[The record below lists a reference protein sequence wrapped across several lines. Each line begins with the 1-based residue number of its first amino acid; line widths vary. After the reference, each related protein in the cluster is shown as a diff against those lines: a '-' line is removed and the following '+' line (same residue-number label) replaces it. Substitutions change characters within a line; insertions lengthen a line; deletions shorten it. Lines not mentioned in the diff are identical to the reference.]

1 MMVDKCRKICISLK
15 YKYYG
20 VEVRICNK
28 IINII
33 WKIKFLVKKFKFF
46 LIYLYVKFYRE
57 IISKDLWFF
66 INYDVNIYL

>member
-33 WKIKFLVKKFKFF
+33 WKIKVLVKKNLNFFKF
-46 LIYLYVKFYRE
+46 IYM
-57 IISKDLWFF
+57 
-66 INYDVNIYL
+66 

>member
-20 VEVRICNK
+20 VEVRICNN

-33 WKIKFLVKKFKFF
+33 WKIKVLVKKNLNFF
-46 LIYLYVKFYRE
+46 
-57 IISKDLWFF
+57 
-66 INYDVNIYL
+66 